1 MNKINFLF
9 GILVLTF
16 AFGILGSS
24 VWGAIRLVVNLS
36 PTPMPLPTPTPT
48 IDYVLPYPG
57 VLPDSPFYTIKMIR
71 DRIVLLLTTD
81 PINKTEKLLLYADK
95 RLGAAQAL
103 FEGNKANLG
112 ASTVTKAE
120 KYLEQAATEYQQAK
134 KTNKDVSLLFQ
145 KLNLATLKLEEV
157 LNGLANKSTGELKS
171 VLDEALKTTLNSK
184 SLLLKE

>member
-24 VWGAIRLVVNLS
+24 VWGATRLVS
-36 PTPMPLPTPTPT
+36 TITPTPMPLPTPTPT
-48 IDYVLPYPG
+48 IDYTLPYPG
-57 VLPDSPFYTIKMIR
+57 ILPDSPLYTLKMIR
-71 DRIVLLLTTD
+71 DRLILLLTID
-81 PINKTEKLLLYADK
+81 PVKKTEKLLLYADK

-103 FEGNKANLG
+103 FEGNKVDLG

-120 KYLEQAATEYQQAK
+120 KYLEQAVTEYQKAK

-145 KLNLATLKLEEV
+145 KLNLAVLKHEEL
-157 LNGLANKSTGELKS
+157 LNGFAAKSTGELKM
-171 VLDEALKTTLNSK
+171 VLDDALKTTLNSK